1 MCKLLLFTILLLL
14 SPPAFSAYV
23 VIVNQQ
29 NTASITIDDVKKIY
43 SGKMASFPDG
53 SKATP
58 IMLTDIEPARKVFL
72 DKVLQMN
79 ENRFVAIWA
88 KLLFTGNGIPP
99 IEVPSTEQVL
109 DLVSSDTAAIG
120 FIPKAQVTSN
130 VKVVAEF
137 R

>member
-1 MCKLLLFTILLLL
+1 MYKFLIFAVLCLL
-14 SPPAFSAYV
+14 SQPAFSAYV

-53 SKATP
+53 TLAKP
-58 IMLTDIEPARKVFL
+58 IMLTDKDPARKVFL

-99 IEVPSTEQVL
+99 IELQSTEQVL
-109 DLVSSDTAAIG
+109 QLVYSDRYAIG
-120 FIPKAQVTSN
+120 FIHKTQLNSS

>member
-1 MCKLLLFTILLLL
+1 M